1 MANPNS
7 TCSVENCE
15 KTVDRKGWCSK
26 HYSSWKRHGDPL
38 ATSYATCQKCGDKF
52 KRTGTTGVP
61 PRNCPECRPRP
72 RTECPTCGGPLPRS
86 TRSDGTLAPAPKY
99 CSDECKPRCS
109 VDGCDLPLRKRG
121 YCANH
126 YAMWHAHGEIRD
138 WKFKWADEKLCVVCG
153 AKDWPDN
160 GKRKHCSA
168 SCQAADS
175 RHQTGATK
183 PPRAVRGDRPKSVP
197 CILCGDDIPLGRR
210 DGRLQRT
217 DIIYCRSCRRESPEA
232 RRFVKYGVR
241 PEEYS
246 AALECGCEI
255 CGKIVPALDVDHDHD
270 CCPANKKSCGQCVR
284 GFLCG
289 DCNRAL
295 GLFRDDVESLK
306 KAVAYLTR

>member
-7 TCSVENCE
+7 TCSIAECE

-52 KRTGTTGVP
+52 RRTGTTGVP

-138 WKFKWADEKLCVVCG
+138 WKFKWATELVCEYCGGPSGLRRGFRKYCSPNCAEFARLYPEGRPESAECAGCGNPIDLTARGRGGKL
-153 AKDWPDN
+153 
-160 GKRKHCSA
+160 KRVGSRLCRRCKSSFDKHNMTVEMLA
-168 SCQAADS
+168 E
-175 RHQTGATK
+175 
-183 PPRAVRGDRPKSVP
+183 
-197 CILCGDDIPLGRR
+197 R
-210 DGRLQRT
+210 DGSDCNICGEAVDLSAVHPDPFRPSI
-217 DIIYCRSCRRESPEA
+217 DHYIPRSNGGTNDPENLKLTHLWCNQVKSDRES
-232 RRFVKYGVR
+232 FT
-241 PEEYS
+241 
-246 AALECGCEI
+246 
-255 CGKIVPALDVDHDHD
+255 
-270 CCPANKKSCGQCVR
+270 
-284 GFLCG
+284 F
-289 DCNRAL
+289 
-295 GLFRDDVESLK
+295 
-306 KAVAYLTR
+306 